1 MFFMRFMVQF
11 FSSWRGAR
19 VASQQFRYVAFDTA
33 GAEQKGEAAAESE
46 QEVVA
51 LLRRRGL
58 TPVKVEAGGV
68 GGGELFSRG
77 GVSNQDLID
86 FTSGL
91 TTMVETRVPLDRAL
105 GLLEGI
111 TEKPSVNQLIAD
123 LRRDVK
129 GGKSLAQAMQAHPKV
144 FSNIY
149 VNLVRAGEEG
159 GILDQL
165 LPKLERFLA
174 EADETRR
181 HIVSSLIYPAI
192 LFVVGILSV
201 VLLLVF
207 VVPQFAAL
215 FEDAGTSIPPSAA
228 FLLGLSDWLVWW
240 GWTLPLI
247 PLLIWFGW
255 RRAGESADGRA
266 WRDRLLLS
274 LPLFGQLL
282 VEAEAGR
289 FCRTLG
295 ALLGAGIPM
304 LKGLHITRGV
314 MDNQRFVDGMLHI
327 EEQVRGGKSLGQAL
341 GAAAIFPQ
349 LLSQLVVVGE
359 ESGRTAAVLDKL
371 AETFDG
377 QVKQRMVRLVA
388 FLEPFL
394 ILLLGLFVGG
404 IVIAMLSAVFSIND
418 VSF

>member
-1 MFFMRFMVQF
+1 M
-11 FSSWRGAR
+11 AT
-19 VASQQFRYVAFDTA
+19 QQFRYVAFDAA
-33 GAEQKGEAAAESE
+33 GTEQKGEVAGENE
-46 QEVVA
+46 HEVVA

-58 TPVKVEAGGV
+58 TPVKVEAGGG

-77 GVSNQDLID
+77 GVTNRDLID

-105 GLLEGI
+105 GLLEGL
-111 TEKPSVNQLIAD
+111 TEKPAVNQLIAD

-159 GILDQL
+159 GILDRL

-201 VLLLVF
+201 ILLLVF
-207 VVPQFAAL
+207 VVPQFASL
-215 FEDAGTSIPPSAA
+215 FEDSGTGVPPSAA
-228 FLLGLSDWLVWW
+228 FLLALSDWLVYW

-247 PLLIWFGW
+247 PFGAWFGW
-255 RRAGESADGRA
+255 RRFGSTPEGRER
-266 WRDRLLLS
+266 RDRLLLS
-274 LPLFGQLL
+274 LPLMGQLL
-282 VEAEAGR
+282 LEAEAGR

-314 MDNQRFVDGMLHI
+314 MDNQQLIVAMRQI

-349 LLSQLVVVGE
+349 LLSQLVIVGE
-359 ESGRTAAVLDKL
+359 ESGRTAQVLDKL
-371 AETFDG
+371 AETFDA
-377 QVKQRMVRLVA
+377 QVKQQMMRLVA

-394 ILLLGLFVGG
+394 ILLLGIFVGG

-418 VSF
+418 VNL

>member
-1 MFFMRFMVQF
+1 M
-11 FSSWRGAR
+11 AT
-19 VASQQFRYVAFDTA
+19 QQFKYVAFDA
-33 GAEQKGEAAAESE
+33 GGSELKGEAAAENE

-58 TPVKVEAGGV
+58 TPVKVEAGG
-68 GGGELFSRG
+68 GGGELFHRRG
-77 GVSNQDLID
+77 VTNQDIID
-86 FTSGL
+86 FTGGL

-111 TEKPSVNQLIAD
+111 TDKPAVSQLIAD

-129 GGKSLAQAMQAHPKV
+129 GGKSLAQAMQAHPAV

-159 GILDQL
+159 GILDKL

-181 HIVSSLIYPAI
+181 HIVSAMIYPAI

-201 VLLLVF
+201 ILLLVF

-215 FEDAGTSIPPSAA
+215 FEDSGGPMPASAA
-228 FLLGLSDWLVWW
+228 FLLGLSDWLVYW
-240 GWTLPLI
+240 GWTLLAI
-247 PLLIWFGW
+247 PFGLWFGW
-255 RRAGESADGRA
+255 RRLGESAEGRER
-266 WRDRLLLS
+266 RDRVLLN
-274 LPLFGQLL
+274 LPMVGTLL

-314 MDNQRFVDGMLHI
+314 MDNQQLVAGMTRI
-327 EEQVRGGKSLGQAL
+327 EELVRGGKSLGHAL
-341 GAAAIFPQ
+341 SAVGIFPQ
-349 LLSQLVVVGE
+349 LLSQLVLVGE
-359 ESGRTAAVLDKL
+359 ESGRTSVVLDKL

-377 QVKQRMVRLVA
+377 QVRQRMVRLVA

-394 ILLLGLFVGG
+394 ILLLGVFVGG
-404 IVIAMLSAVFSIND
+404 IVIAMLSAVFSINE

>member
-1 MFFMRFMVQF
+1 M
-11 FSSWRGAR
+11 AT
-19 VASQQFRYVAFDTA
+19 QQFKYVAFDGS
-33 GAEQKGEAAAESE
+33 GAEQKGEAAAENE

-58 TPVKVEAGGV
+58 TPVKVEAGG
-68 GGGELFSRG
+68 GGGG
-77 GVSNQDLID
+77 GLLQRSGVTNQDLIE

-111 TEKPSVNQLIAD
+111 TEKPAVKRLIAD

-129 GGKSLAQAMQAHPKV
+129 GGKSLAQAMQAHPMV

-159 GILDQL
+159 GILDKL

-201 VLLLVF
+201 ILLLVF
-207 VVPQFAAL
+207 VVPQFSAL
-215 FEDAGTSIPPSAA
+215 FEDAGAGIPPSAA
-228 FLLGLSDWLVWW
+228 FLLWLSDALKYW
-240 GWTLPLI
+240 GWLLLLLPFGA
-247 PLLIWFGW
+247 WYGW
-255 RRAGESADGRA
+255 RRLDTTAEGRER
-266 WRDRLLLS
+266 RDRLLLT
-274 LPLFGQLL
+274 LPMLGPLL

-304 LKGLHITRGV
+304 LRGLHITRGV
-314 MDNQRFVDGMLHI
+314 MDNQQLVSGLLKI
-327 EEQVRGGKSLGQAL
+327 EELVRGGKSLGQAL
-341 GAAAIFPQ
+341 TTTAIFPQ
-349 LLSQLVVVGE
+349 LLSQLVIVGE

-371 AETFDG
+371 AESFDG
-377 QVKQRMVRLVA
+377 QVRQRMMRLVA

-394 ILLLGLFVGG
+394 ILLLGVFVGG